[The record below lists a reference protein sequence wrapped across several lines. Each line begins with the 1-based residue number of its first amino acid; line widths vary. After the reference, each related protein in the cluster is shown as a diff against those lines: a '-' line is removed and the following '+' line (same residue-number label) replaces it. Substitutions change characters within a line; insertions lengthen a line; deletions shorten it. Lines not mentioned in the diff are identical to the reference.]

1 MAAVKRVP
9 GKGSSGKGS
18 SGKGSSGKTARSYDA
33 SGRREQARHTRLAVL
48 EAARQLFLE
57 TGYAGTTL
65 SAVAASAGVSVETI
79 YKAFGNKPGLVK
91 AIFDVAVVGDDSP
104 VPMLQREFVRK
115 NMAEPDP
122 RQRLADYGV
131 HVGEVGPRTG
141 PVLLVVRDAAA
152 TDPAAAE
159 VWEKMQQE
167 RLTGMTLFAQHLSAG
182 GHLRSGVSVEEA
194 RDVLWTHNSVELWD
208 LLVNQRGWSN
218 ERFGQWVG
226 AQLIAAL
233 LPQGN

>member
-9 GKGSSGKGS
+9 AKKVPAKGAGE
-18 SGKGSSGKTARSYDA
+18 RSVRGYDA
-33 SGRREQARHTRLAVL
+33 SGRREQARLTRLAVL
-48 EAARQLFLE
+48 DTARRLFLE

-65 SAVAASAGVSVETI
+65 SAVAKSAGVSVETI

-91 AIFDVAVVGDDSP
+91 AIFDVAVVGDDAP
-104 VPMLQREFVRK
+104 VPMLQREFVRQ

-122 RQRLADYGV
+122 RKKLAGYGV

-141 PVLLVVRDAAA
+141 PILLVVRDAAA
-152 TDPAAAE
+152 ADPAAAE
-159 VWEKMQQE
+159 VWAKMQQE
-167 RLTGMTLFAQHLSAG
+167 RLTGMTVFAQHLATG
-182 GHLRSGVSVEEA
+182 GHLRDDVSVEQA

-218 ERFGQWVG
+218 KRFGQWVG
-226 AQLIAAL
+226 EQLIAAL
-233 LPQGN
+233 LPPRE